1 MEKIFHTKNLK
12 ETQNLSK
19 KVIEI
24 AKKQSSKNAAVL
36 GLLGDLG
43 GGKTSFTQGLAK
55 NLGIKK
61 DILSP
66 TFILMQSYGIKKS
79 SLPWK
84 NFYHLDA
91 YRVKSSKEILKLGFE
106 EIIKNNQNIVVV
118 EWADIIKDIM
128 PKNTLWIEFQWP
140 DENERKIILHR
151 TFFHK
156 LIKK

>member
-1 MEKIFHTKNLK
+1 MKKIFHTKNLK
-12 ETQNLSK
+12 ETQDLSEK
-19 KVIEI
+19 AIEI
-24 AKKQSSKNAAVL
+24 VKKQSRENAAVL
-36 GLLGDLG
+36 GFVGDLG

-128 PKNTLWIEFQWP
+128 PKNTLWIEFEWL
-140 DENERKIILHR
+140 DENERKIIFQKTHP
-151 TFFHK
+151 HK
-156 LIKK
+156 FLIN

>member
-12 ETQNLSK
+12 ETQNLSEK
-19 KVIEI
+19 AIEI
-24 AKKQSSKNAAVL
+24 AKKQSRKNAAVL
-36 GLLGDLG
+36 GLVGDLG

-66 TFILMQSYGIKKS
+66 TFILMQSYPLSGKKS
-79 SLPWK
+79 PWK

-106 EIIKNNQNIVVV
+106 EITKDSQNIVVV

-128 PKNTLWIEFQWP
+128 PKNTLWIEFEWL
-140 DENERKIILHR
+140 DENERKITLN
-151 TFFHK
+151 
-156 LIKK
+156 

>member
-1 MEKIFHTKNLK
+1 MQKIFHTKNLK
-12 ETQNLSK
+12 ETQDLSEK
-19 KVIEI
+19 AVEI
-24 AKKQSSKNAAVL
+24 TKKQSKKNAAVL
-36 GLLGDLG
+36 GLVGDLG

-66 TFILMQSYGIKKS
+66 TFILMQSYPLSDKR
-79 SLPWK
+79 LPWK

-106 EIIKNNQNIVVV
+106 EIIKNSQNIVVV

-128 PKNTLWIEFQWP
+128 PKNTLWVEFQWL
-140 DENERKIILHR
+140 DENERKITLN
-151 TFFHK
+151 
-156 LIKK
+156 